1 MIRTPGVLPPW
12 SRKSNN
18 PAAIHS
24 RPDFQENM
32 MSPRPLVLR
41 TAALSALAVAVLA
54 ASGCGW
60 MRKDHALHAVA
71 PENRPLEVPLDRDR
85 PGTAGSMAVPEAS
98 ATRSGMEPASAGAG
112 ATGFAVAAE
121 RDAVF
126 EQVGQAL
133 AATEGLTVVSSAAL
147 LGTYD
152 VNYEGSN
159 FMVRVAST
167 EGGAYVSAVDPRGQ
181 PAQGE
186 AARKLVAALRA
197 QLGG

>member
-1 MIRTPGVLPPW
+1 
-12 SRKSNN
+12 
-18 PAAIHS
+18 
-24 RPDFQENM
+24 

-60 MRKDHALHAVA
+60 MRKDHALYAEA
-71 PENRPLEVPLDRDR
+71 PENRPLEVPPDLDR

-159 FMVRVAST
+159 FMVRIAGS
-167 EGGAYVSAVDPRGQ
+167 GDGAQVSAVDPRGQ

-186 AARKLVAALRA
+186 AASKLIAALRA

>member
-1 MIRTPGVLPPW
+1 
-12 SRKSNN
+12 
-18 PAAIHS
+18 
-24 RPDFQENM
+24 
-32 MSPRPLVLR
+32 MSPRSHVLR

-60 MRKDHALHAVA
+60 LRKDHALYAEA
-71 PENRPLEVPLDRDR
+71 PENRPLEVPPDLDR
-85 PGTAGSMAVPEAS
+85 PGEAGAMTVPDQPAS
-98 ATRSGMEPASAGAG
+98 VTRSGMEAPPAARDDS

-121 RDAVF
+121 REAVF
-126 EQVGQAL
+126 QQVGQML
-133 AATEGLTVVSSAAL
+133 AATEGLTVVSSAEL

-159 FMVRVAST
+159 FMVRIAGSGDST
-167 EGGAYVSAVDPRGQ
+167 SVSAVDPRGQ

-186 AARKLVAALRA
+186 AAQKLIAALRA

>member
-1 MIRTPGVLPPW
+1 
-12 SRKSNN
+12 
-18 PAAIHS
+18 
-24 RPDFQENM
+24 
-32 MSPRPLVLR
+32 MSPRPYVLR
-41 TAALSALAVAVLA
+41 TAALSALVVAVLA
-54 ASGCGW
+54 TSGCSW
-60 MRKDHALHAVA
+60 FRKENALYAQA
-71 PENRPLEVPLDRDR
+71 PENRPLEVPPDLDR
-85 PGTAGSMAVPEAS
+85 PGTAGAMAVPDQPTS
-98 ATRSGMEPASAGAG
+98 VTRSGMESPAADAG

-121 RDAVF
+121 RGAVF
-126 EQVGQAL
+126 GQVGQAL
-133 AATEGLTVVSSAAL
+133 AATEGLTVVSSAEL